1 MCLLGMQPAVNGL
14 GRASEPCAW
23 SPFYP
28 DLESGSRVNCGE
40 GRLFVQGLSVWSR
53 PARLVLE
60 FHRIVLCKT
69 VAISSPFGVE
79 CTWKLLVIHL
89 RLPRTY
95 ATVLFFNVVVPASVR
110 TCDDSCLC
118 LERKSYL
125 SFVALWY

>member
-40 GRLFVQGLSVWSR
+40 GRLFVQRLSVWSR

-79 CTWKLLVIHL
+79 CTCPVEVAGYSFAVAAD
-89 RLPRTY
+89 PRDRV
-95 ATVLFFNVVVPASVR
+95 VL
-110 TCDDSCLC
+110 
-118 LERKSYL
+118 
-125 SFVALWY
+125 